1 MKWLTGRRPDPK
13 PCREKDLGRFEIT
26 TRDGQARLGKLHTGH
41 GILDT
46 PCLLPVINPNIRTI
60 EPREM
65 WDRYGIQALITNS
78 YVIWKHDHLKDAALE
93 KNVHELLDYPGVI
106 MTDSG
111 TFQSYIYGDVEVGV
125 EEIVEFQKNI
135 GVDIATML
143 DVFSRPDMTYSQ
155 VEEAV
160 DETIKRAKPS
170 LETAGDTMLNGPIQG
185 GIFPEL
191 RSKSATKMS
200 ELEFAIHPIGGI
212 VPVMEQQRY
221 KDLAK
226 IMLVCKSRL
235 KPSKPVHMFGC
246 GHPMLFPMLVAMGA
260 DLFDS
265 AAYALFARDGRL
277 LTPWGTEKI
286 AEMTEWPMFT
296 PAITGITP
304 AEVRA
309 LPKTERNE
317 ILARFNLEI
326 TLQELS
332 RCRQAVRDGTIWR
345 LAERRS
351 HEHSALRE
359 AFLWIVAN
367 PAQSSMEP
375 IVLDDLSA
383 SRETGEQRG
392 RWEENWE
399 WLLNAQYTPR
409 NGCETW
415 GGIDTHHRPHVV
427 MARRRLFTRWRSTS
441 SGDVLV
447 LHGVQSPWRSKV
459 GDLVERLV
467 TQDIEIMILT
477 PLGLVPWGLEDL
489 NPWAHIEGPDWL
501 WKRRPDMMWIK
512 AELERLG
519 IFERRILCL
528 DISDSEGLHQKAF
541 DLLEIEESER
551 DEEMLKR
558 CQIFDKLVVLNNINP
573 DDAED
578 IIENASFIMSK
589 TGRIKNV
596 IHADG
601 RHLFSHRLAEGGISL
616 TIDGAKWAHSLR
628 KDPIPDGFG
637 EEGIVNTCA
646 KGIAWVVVDDD
657 AAPFIRQGRTVMHG
671 FILGCDG
678 WTRPD
683 ETVLIVDKKGDLL
696 GFGRSQ
702 STVSEME
709 HFRKGIAVKT
719 REGLPL

>member
-1 MKWLTGRRPDPK
+1 
-13 PCREKDLGRFEIT
+13 
-26 TRDGQARLGKLHTGH
+26 
-41 GILDT
+41 
-46 PCLLPVINPNIRTI
+46 
-60 EPREM
+60 
-65 WDRYGIQALITNS
+65 
-78 YVIWKHDHLKDAALE
+78 
-93 KNVHELLDYPGVI
+93 
-106 MTDSG
+106 
-111 TFQSYIYGDVEVGV
+111 
-125 EEIVEFQKNI
+125 
-135 GVDIATML
+135 
-143 DVFSRPDMTYSQ
+143 
-155 VEEAV
+155 
-160 DETIKRAKPS
+160 
-170 LETAGDTMLNGPIQG
+170 
-185 GIFPEL
+185 
-191 RSKSATKMS
+191 
-200 ELEFAIHPIGGI
+200 
-212 VPVMEQQRY
+212 
-221 KDLAK
+221 
-226 IMLVCKSRL
+226 
-235 KPSKPVHMFGC
+235 
-246 GHPMLFPMLVAMGA
+246 
-260 DLFDS
+260 
-265 AAYALFARDGRL
+265 
-277 LTPWGTEKI
+277 
-286 AEMTEWPMFT
+286 
-296 PAITGITP
+296 
-304 AEVRA
+304 
-309 LPKTERNE
+309 
-317 ILARFNLEI
+317 
-326 TLQELS
+326 
-332 RCRQAVRDGTIWR
+332 
-345 LAERRS
+345 
-351 HEHSALRE
+351 
-359 AFLWIVAN
+359 
-367 PAQSSMEP
+367 
-375 IVLDDLSA
+375 
-383 SRETGEQRG
+383 
-392 RWEENWE
+392 
-399 WLLNAQYTPR
+399 
-409 NGCETW
+409 
-415 GGIDTHHRPHVV
+415 
-427 MARRRLFTRWRSTS
+427 
-441 SGDVLV
+441 
-447 LHGVQSPWRSKV
+447 
-459 GDLVERLV
+459 
-467 TQDIEIMILT
+467 MILT

-512 AELERLG
+512 EELERLG

-637 EEGIVNTCA
+637 EEGILNTCA